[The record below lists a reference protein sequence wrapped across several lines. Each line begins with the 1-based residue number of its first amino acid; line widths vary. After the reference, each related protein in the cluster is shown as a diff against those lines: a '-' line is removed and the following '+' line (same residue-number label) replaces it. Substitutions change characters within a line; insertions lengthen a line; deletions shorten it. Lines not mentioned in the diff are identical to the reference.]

1 MLKMMLS
8 TLQLSWTLCWQS
20 FFQIPAA
27 SIRALCFFRNRNTEY
42 VVVCDHIGD
51 FIITLGYISAFQK
64 MKKTDDITIVSTE
77 KFSSFLTSFNVGY
90 QFIDVNKNFLY
101 SIVNI
106 GRTSWGQ
113 RVLDHLANVT
123 IINPVNNFTTNTF
136 SYIVRFPNIT
146 LKDCIKYGALQL
158 SESAEFILPK
168 FNYPL
173 KLRKDYSFLLKEN
186 NTVILAPYA
195 SILDTSEADIIFFEN
210 LASRLRCQG
219 FHVLTNISSDK
230 HAPLKGTVSLRC
242 RLEELPTIVE
252 SAGYIVGLRS
262 GLLDYLA
269 YCNCT
274 MVALYPHD
282 YLYGNFFSLS
292 MLEYTTASIY
302 EHYLSGKPSDDLN
315 QILHL
320 ITKF

>member
-1 MLKMMLS
+1 MLKMIFS
-8 TLQLSWTLCWQS
+8 TLRLSWTLCWQS

-64 MKKTDDITIVSTE
+64 AKKTDDITIVSTK
-77 KFSSFLTSFNVGY
+77 KFGFFLTSFNVGY
-90 QFIDVNKNFLY
+90 QFINVNRNFLY

-106 GRTSWGQ
+106 GRTNWGQ
-113 RVLDHLANVT
+113 RVLDNLTNVT
-123 IINPVNNFTTNTF
+123 IINPVNNFTANTF
-136 SYIVRFPNIT
+136 DYIARFPNMT
-146 LKDCIKYGALQL
+146 LKDCIKYGALRL

-168 FNYPL
+168 FSPPP
-173 KLRKDYSFLLKEN
+173 KKRKDYSFLLKKN
-186 NTVILAPYA
+186 NTVVLAPYA
-195 SILDTSEADIIFFEN
+195 SILDTSEAEITFFES
-210 LASRLRCQG
+210 LASRLKSQG
-219 FHVLTNISSDK
+219 YHVLTNISSDK
-230 HAPLKGTVSLRC
+230 HAPLKGTAPLRC
-242 RLEELPTIVE
+242 RLEELPAIVE

-262 GLLDYLA
+262 GVLDYLA

-274 MVALYPHD
+274 MVALYPHN
-282 YLYGNFFSLS
+282 YLYGKFFSLS
-292 MLEYTTASIY
+292 MLEYTNASIY

-320 ITKF
+320 IIKS